1 MLSYT
6 SEIII
11 NKPVATCFSTIVNL
25 DSMKHWQ
32 DGLISI
38 EHISGTPR
46 EIGSIMILNYQ
57 FGNRKMKLTESV
69 THREN
74 NTAIHFNFDTKMMH
88 NVQKNSFEAIDETTT
103 KWTSEN
109 EFFPRSFSSRI
120 MLFLIPKAF
129 KKQTQKYLTNFK
141 NYVENG
147 TSIANQK

>member
-11 NKPVATCFSTIVNL
+11 NKPIATCFSTIVNL

-109 EFFPRSFSSRI
+109 EFFCRNLKARI
-120 MLFLIPKAF
+120 MLLLFPKTF

-147 TSIANQK
+147 TSIANQ

>member
-11 NKPVATCFSTIVNL
+11 NKPVATCFSAIVNL

-38 EHISGTPR
+38 EHISGRPR
-46 EIGSIMILNYQ
+46 EIGSVMILNYL
-57 FGNRKMKLTESV
+57 FGKRKMKLTESV

-74 NTAIHFNFDTKMMH
+74 NSSIHFNFDTKIMH
-88 NVQKNSFEAIDETTT
+88 NIQRNSFEAIDKTTT

-109 EFFPRSFSSRI
+109 EFFPRSFSARI
-120 MLFLIPKAF
+120 MLFLMPKAF
-129 KKQTQKYLTNFK
+129 KKQTRKYLTNFK

-147 TSIANQK
+147 TSIVN

>member
-11 NKPVATCFSTIVNL
+11 NKPVTTCFSEIVNL

-32 DGLISI
+32 EGLISI

-46 EIGSIMILNYQ
+46 EIGSVMILNYL
-57 FGNRKMKLTESV
+57 FGKRKMKLTESV

-74 NTAIHFNFDTKMMH
+74 NSSIHFNFDTKIMH
-88 NVQKNSFEAIDETTT
+88 NVQKNTFEVIDETTT
-103 KWTSEN
+103 KWVSKN
-109 EFFPRSFSSRI
+109 QFFPRNFSARI

-129 KKQTQKYLTNFK
+129 KKQTKKYLTNFK

-147 TSIANQK
+147 TSIANQ

>member
-1 MLSYT
+1 MLRYT

-11 NKPVATCFSTIVNL
+11 NKPITTCFTEIVNL

-32 DGLISI
+32 EGLISFA
-38 EHISGTPR
+38 HISGTPR
-46 EIGSIMILNYQ
+46 KIGSTIQLNYQ
-57 FGNRKMKLTESV
+57 FGKRRMELTESV

-74 NTAIHFNFDTKMMH
+74 NTAIHFNFDTKVMH
-88 NVQKNSFEAIDETTT
+88 NIQRNSFEAIDETTT
-103 KWTSEN
+103 KWTSKN

-147 TSIANQK
+147 TSIANQ